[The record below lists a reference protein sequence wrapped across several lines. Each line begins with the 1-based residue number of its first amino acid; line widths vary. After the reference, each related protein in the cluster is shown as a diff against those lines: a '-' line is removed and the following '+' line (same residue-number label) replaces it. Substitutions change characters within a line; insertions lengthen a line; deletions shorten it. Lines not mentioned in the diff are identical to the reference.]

1 MSAEAG
7 ASPGPQVPLGARAI
21 AAALLL
27 LVLWPGPGHGQEPA
41 GDQASLRRRPP
52 VVVAGGRGLRF
63 GRIFR
68 GTPSSVSPA
77 SSRSAQFVIIGFD
90 SQIQVSFVLPSGLVS
105 SSGELL
111 PVQFGPGD
119 GILFRL
125 RRFRRE
131 VFDPTRPLTITIDR
145 FDLLRL
151 RLGGT
156 AMPGAAQPLGR
167 YRGTVIVV
175 VADLS
180 T

>member
-1 MSAEAG
+1 MSVEAG
-7 ASPGPQVPLGARAI
+7 VSPGPQVPLGARAI

-27 LVLWPGPGHGQEPA
+27 LVLWPDPGYGQEPA
-41 GDQASLRRRPP
+41 GNQANLIRRPP
-52 VVVAGGRGLRF
+52 VIVAGGRGLRF

-77 SSRSAQFVIIGFD
+77 SNRSAQFVIVGFD

-105 SSGELL
+105 TSGALL
-111 PVQFGPGD
+111 PLQFGPGD
-119 GILFRL
+119 GMLFRL
-125 RRFRRE
+125 RGFRHE
-131 VFDPTRPLTITIDR
+131 LFDPTRPLTITIHR

-167 YRGTVIVV
+167 YRGTVTVV